1 MSSKDKTQPIQKV
14 ARLTGLNPHVIRMW
28 EKRYQAVTPERTQTN
43 RRAYTDEDI
52 ERLQLLGYLT
62 REGHRI
68 GQVARIS
75 LHELKE
81 LVKSL
86 EGEKRAERKGESEP
100 EDLLRACLD
109 AAAQLDAPGLDLL
122 LAKATIYMNPL
133 VIIET
138 LVVPFIDEVSAR
150 VRQGKLR
157 LVHERF
163 THACLRPFLVNF
175 MKSYEVL
182 PHAPRLIST
191 CPAGQHQE
199 FGALYAVS
207 AAAATGWN
215 ATYLGP
221 NLPAE
226 EIAAA
231 AHQLDAR
238 LVILNLNQP
247 WNDPRIHSDL
257 QNLRKLLGQEVKI
270 LAVGSGVV
278 PYGAALEKVDAATSD
293 SFPALLETLEALHR
307 EATHGA

>member
-28 EKRYQAVTPERTQTN
+28 EKRYQAVKPERTQTN

-75 LHELKE
+75 LAELKE
-81 LVKSL
+81 LVRSL
-86 EGEKRAERKGESEP
+86 ESEKRMERKVGSEP
-100 EDLLRACLD
+100 EDLLASCLK
-109 AAAQLDAPGLDLL
+109 AASELDTAALDLS
-122 LAKATIYMNPL
+122 LAKATIFMNPL
-133 VIIET
+133 VIIES
-138 LVVPFIDEVSAR
+138 LVVPFIDEISAR

-163 THACLRPFLVNF
+163 THACLRPFLFNF

-191 CPAGQHQE
+191 CLAGQHQE

-215 ATYLGP
+215 ATFLGP

-231 AHQLDAR
+231 AHQLEVR

-247 WNDPRIHSDL
+247 WNDPRVHSEL
-257 QNLRKLLGQEVKI
+257 QSLRKLLGPEVNI
-270 LAVGSGVV
+270 LAVGTGVS
-278 PYGAALEKVDAATSD
+278 PYRGALEKIEALYAD
-293 SFPALLETLEALHR
+293 SFSTLLERLEALHR
-307 EATHGA
+307 EVTHGG

>member
-1 MSSKDKTQPIQKV
+1 MSPKDKTQPIQKV

-28 EKRYQAVTPERTQTN
+28 EKRYEAVKPERTQTN

-75 LHELKE
+75 LAELKE

-86 EGEKRAERKGESEP
+86 EGEKRLENKSESEP

-109 AAAQLDAPGLDLL
+109 ATSQLDGPGLDLL
-122 LAKATIYMNPL
+122 LAKATIFMNPL

-138 LVVPFIDEVSAR
+138 LVVPFIEEVSTR
-150 VRQGKLR
+150 VRQAKLR

-191 CPAGQHQE
+191 SPAGQHQE

-231 AHQLDAR
+231 AHQLDVR

-247 WNDPRIHSDL
+247 WNDPRMQAEL
-257 QNLRKLLGQEVKI
+257 QNLRKLLGPEVKI
-270 LAVGSGVV
+270 LAVGTGVA
-278 PYGAALEKVDAATSD
+278 PYRSALEKVEAYSSD
-293 SFPALLETLEALHR
+293 SFPSLLERLEDLHR
-307 EATHGA
+307 EATHGG

>member
-1 MSSKDKTQPIQKV
+1 MSSRDKTQPIQKV

-28 EKRYQAVTPERTQTN
+28 EKRYQAVKPERTQTN

-75 LHELKE
+75 LTELKE

-86 EGEKRAERKGESEP
+86 ESEKRVERKTDSEP
-100 EDLLRACLD
+100 EDLLAGCLE
-109 AAAQLDAPGLDLL
+109 AVSKLDAPALDLL
-122 LAKATIYMNPL
+122 LAKSTIFMNPL

-191 CPAGQHQE
+191 CLAGQHQE

-207 AAAATGWN
+207 AAAATGWS

-231 AHQLDAR
+231 AHQLDVR

-247 WNDPRIHSDL
+247 WNDPRIHMEL
-257 QNLRKLLGQEVKI
+257 QNLRKLLAQEAKL
-270 LAVGSGVV
+270 LAVGTGVAA
-278 PYGAALEKVDAATSD
+278 YRSALEKVGAMWTD
-293 SFPALLETLEALHR
+293 SFPNLLEKLEDLHR
-307 EATHGA
+307 GATHGG

>member
-28 EKRYQAVTPERTQTN
+28 EKRYQAVKPERTQTN

-86 EGEKRAERKGESEP
+86 EGEKRVERKSESEP
-100 EDLLRACLD
+100 EDMLRACLD
-109 AAAQLDAPGLDLL
+109 AAAQLDAAGLDLL
-122 LAKATIYMNPL
+122 LAKATIFMNPL

-175 MKSYEVL
+175 MKAYEVL

-231 AHQLDAR
+231 AHQLDVR

-247 WNDPRIHSDL
+247 WNDPRIHSEL
-257 QNLRKLLGQEVKI
+257 QNLRKLLGQDVKI
-270 LAVGSGVV
+270 LAVGTGSA
-278 PYGAALEKVDAATSD
+278 PYKALLEKIDASSCD
-293 SFPALLETLEALHR
+293 SFPSLLEKLEDLHR
-307 EATHGA
+307 EATHGG

>member
-1 MSSKDKTQPIQKV
+1 MPSKDKTQPIQKV

-28 EKRYQAVTPERTQTN
+28 EKRYQAVKPERTQTN

-75 LHELKE
+75 LTELKE
-81 LVKSL
+81 LVRSL
-86 EGEKRAERKGESEP
+86 ENEKRVERKAESEP
-100 EDLLRACLD
+100 EDLLTGCLQAVSQID
-109 AAAQLDAPGLDLL
+109 ATALDLA
-122 LAKATIYMNPL
+122 LAKATIYMSPL
-133 VIIET
+133 VLIET
-138 LVVPFIDEVSAR
+138 LVVPLIEEVLAR

-207 AAAATGWN
+207 AAAASGWN

-231 AHQLDAR
+231 AHQLAVR

-247 WNDPRIHSDL
+247 WNDPRIHSEL
-257 QNLRKLLGQEVKI
+257 QGLRKLLAPEVKI
-270 LAVGSGVV
+270 LAVGSGVA
-278 PYGAALEKVDAATSD
+278 PYRGALEKVGALS
-293 SFPALLETLEALHR
+293 SGNFPDLLEQLEDLHR
-307 EATHGA
+307 EVTHGG

>member
-28 EKRYQAVTPERTQTN
+28 EKRYQAVKPERTQTN

-75 LHELKE
+75 LAELKE
-81 LVKSL
+81 LVKGL
-86 EGEKRAERKGESEP
+86 ELEKRAERKSENES
-100 EDLLRACLD
+100 EDLLAACLK
-109 AAAQLDAPGLDLL
+109 AVLQLDAPGIDLL
-122 LAKATIYMNPL
+122 LAKSTIFMNPL

-138 LVVPFIDEVSAR
+138 LVVPLIDEVSAR
-150 VRQGKLR
+150 VRQGKFR

-191 CPAGQHQE
+191 CLAGQHQE

-207 AAAATGWN
+207 AAAATGWQ

-231 AHQLDAR
+231 AHQLEVR

-247 WNDPRIHSDL
+247 WNDPRVHSEL
-257 QNLRKLLGQEVKI
+257 PNLRKLVGPEVRI
-270 LAVGSGVV
+270 LAVGSGIA
-278 PYGAALEKVDAATSD
+278 PYRAALEKVDALSSD
-293 SFPALLETLEALHR
+293 TFPALLESLEGLHR
-307 EATHGA
+307 EVTHGG